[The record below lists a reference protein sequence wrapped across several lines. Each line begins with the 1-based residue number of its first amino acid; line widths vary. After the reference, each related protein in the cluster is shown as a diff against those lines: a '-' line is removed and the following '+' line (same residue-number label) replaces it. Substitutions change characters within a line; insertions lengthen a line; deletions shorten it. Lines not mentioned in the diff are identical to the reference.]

1 MSITSKNP
9 FRVCLAAKN
18 PESFQV
24 TQWIE
29 INVIFSLITVKNA
42 PCKIES
48 LQQNG
53 IKVIGIHAWLIAKNP
68 IDKTN
73 FGKKFFN
80 QIEKLPL

>member
-1 MSITSKNP
+1 M
-9 FRVCLAAKN
+9 
-18 PESFQV
+18 

-48 LQQNG
+48 LQQLNG
-53 IKVIGIHAWLIAKNP
+53 IEVIGIHAWLITKNP

-80 QIEKLPL
+80 QIEKLSL

>member
-1 MSITSKNP
+1 M
-9 FRVCLAAKN
+9 
-18 PESFQV
+18 

-48 LQQNG
+48 FQQNG
-53 IKVIGIHAWLIAKNP
+53 IKVIGIHAWLIAKNS

-80 QIEKLPL
+80 QIEKLSL